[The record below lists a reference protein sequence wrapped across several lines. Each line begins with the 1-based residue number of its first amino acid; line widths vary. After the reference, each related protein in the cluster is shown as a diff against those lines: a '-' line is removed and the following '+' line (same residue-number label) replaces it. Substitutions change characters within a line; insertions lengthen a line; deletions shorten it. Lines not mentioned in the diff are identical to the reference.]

1 MRNRTVLI
9 TGASG
14 HIGSNLASHFLEK
27 EWNVV
32 GVANNATLEPKEHLA
47 VISTD
52 FTKIGAGKDLILSA
66 ANIFGAIDLVINNAA
81 RQDVAL
87 LEDEDPKRI
96 HDVIQVNL
104 GAIAEIY
111 AEVASGKYKT
121 ESIINLS
128 SIEAI
133 GARPGHSIYG
143 STKAAIEAL
152 TKSAAQ
158 EIAPI
163 RSNAI
168 RLGLIYR
175 EGINQA
181 WPTGVAAWQGRAPLQ
196 RLGTVDD
203 IARAIDYLWEST
215 WTTGTV
221 LTLDGGMSVSANW

>member
-1 MRNRTVLI
+1 MKNKTVLI

-14 HIGSNLASHFLEK
+14 HIGSQLVSHFLGSS
-27 EWNVV
+27 WNVI
-32 GVANNATLEPKEHLA
+32 GVANNATMAPRENLSIIA
-47 VISTD
+47 SD
-52 FTKIGAGKDLILSA
+52 FTEVGAGQKLIVEAGKLH
-66 ANIFGAIDLVINNAA
+66 GGIDLVINNAA

-87 LEDEDPKRI
+87 LQNEDPKRI

-111 AEVASGKYKT
+111 SEVASGKYMT

-128 SIEAI
+128 SIEAV
-133 GARPGHSIYG
+133 GARPGHSIYA
-143 STKAAIEAL
+143 STKAALEAL

-175 EGINQA
+175 EGINEA
-181 WPTGVAAWQGRAPLQ
+181 WPTGVAAWHQKSPLE

-203 IARAIDYLWEST
+203 IFRAVDFLWESK